1 MLAIDIED
9 LGFDSGAHL
18 LVKHAL
24 GKIPEGSQILV
35 KGSSTEWAGQ
45 LRAWCRMTG
54 HSFVEAD
61 GGVLVTKTAGISCA
75 IFSGH
80 SNPALPGAVLDHPHP
95 SFGLAA
101 RGALV
106 EEGSPEFDF
115 RLNEKI
121 EVWAQNAADLY
132 AQSVAAQ
139 WDPQKEIDWD
149 APFDLPDEIENA
161 VVQVMTYL
169 IENENAA
176 LVVPARFLG
185 TLHPHFREVQAVLA
199 MQIADEAR
207 HIEIF
212 TRRLR
217 MKGREPALSS
227 AGGQASLKTLLDE
240 ADFSVAGFL
249 LSVLGEGTF
258 VSLLHFL
265 QEHAPDPVTRS
276 IAKLAARDEARHVAF
291 GMGHLLTRLE
301 SEPEFRHR
309 LALAVGA
316 RHDALSA
323 TSGLNS
329 EVHDA
334 LLLLAAGSLEPAAI
348 ASGFA
353 KVQEL
358 MRDMH
363 AGRYARLVRLGF
375 GLEEAGRLASLHTRN
390 FM

>member
-1 MLAIDIED
+1 MLTIDIED

-35 KGSSTEWAGQ
+35 KGSSAEWAGQ

-54 HSFVEAD
+54 HSFAVAD
-61 GGVLVTKTAGISCA
+61 EGMLVTKSAGNASA
-75 IFSGH
+75 IFSGR
-80 SNPALPGAVLDHPHP
+80 SDPGSPDAVLDRPP
-95 SFGLAA
+95 ACLGLAA
-101 RGALV
+101 RGAQV
-106 EEGSPEFDF
+106 EAGSPEFDF
-115 RLNEKI
+115 RLKEKI
-121 EVWAQNAADLY
+121 EVWSENAADLY

-139 WDPQKEIDWD
+139 WDPGKSIDWNI
-149 APFDLPDEIENA
+149 AFDLPDEIEDA
-161 VVQVMTYL
+161 VSQVMTYL

-207 HIEIF
+207 HIEVF
-212 TRRLR
+212 TTRLR

-240 ADFSVAGFL
+240 SDFSVAGFL

-265 QEHAPDPVTRS
+265 HEHAPDPVTRQ

-291 GMGHLLTRLE
+291 GMGHLLARLE

-309 LALAVGA
+309 LAIAVGE
-316 RHDALSA
+316 RHDVLST
-323 TSGLNS
+323 TSGLNT
-329 EVHDA
+329 EVFDA
-334 LLLLAAGSLEPAAI
+334 LILLAAGSLEPAAI

-363 AGRYARLVRLGF
+363 AGRYARLLRLGF
-375 GLEEAGRLASLHTRN
+375 GPEEAGRLASLHTRN